1 MSILDGL
8 DGLEVVGADIGM
20 VTIGEYWFPVLTEL
34 VEVAPI
40 YDNPG
45 ETTVLAAA
53 EVVQSLLRLMVAQP
67 VKALRA

>member
-1 MSILDGL
+1 ML
-8 DGLEVVGADIGM
+8 
-20 VTIGEYWFPVLTEL
+20 TIT

-45 ETTVLAAA
+45 EVTVLAAA

-67 VKALRA
+67 PAVQPSRV